1 MHFHRVH
8 TLHTVSRTNAA
19 NIYSIVSQIDSGC
32 TMIVP
37 TVIIQFR
44 AIMAIRI
51 AYVGLCY
58 WLLVAQLLS

>member
-44 AIMAIRI
+44 IRI